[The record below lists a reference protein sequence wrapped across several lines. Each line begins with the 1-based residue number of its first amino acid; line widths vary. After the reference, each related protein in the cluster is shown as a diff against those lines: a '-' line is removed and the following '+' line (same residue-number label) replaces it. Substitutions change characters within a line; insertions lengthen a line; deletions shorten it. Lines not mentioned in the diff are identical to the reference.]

1 MLSVINTKKPTYDS
15 GIDYNG
21 QRLHIR
27 PASKHLYEQIT
38 ACKSTMERNLKNGKA
53 LDEAYKLVGLVL
65 NENAEGVNIS
75 AEEIDTLDIGSILE
89 LLSGYTEFLRGLKN
103 HPN

>member
-27 PASKHLYEQIT
+27 PASKRLYEQII
-38 ACKSTMERNLKNGKA
+38 ACKSAMDRNMKNGKG
-53 LDEAYKLVGLVL
+53 LDEAYKLVGLIL
-65 NENAEGVNIS
+65 NENNEGAHIP
-75 AEEIDTLDIGSILE
+75 ADEIDSLDVGSLLE
-89 LLSGYTEFLRGLKN
+89 LMTGYTEFLRGLQN
-103 HPN
+103 RPN